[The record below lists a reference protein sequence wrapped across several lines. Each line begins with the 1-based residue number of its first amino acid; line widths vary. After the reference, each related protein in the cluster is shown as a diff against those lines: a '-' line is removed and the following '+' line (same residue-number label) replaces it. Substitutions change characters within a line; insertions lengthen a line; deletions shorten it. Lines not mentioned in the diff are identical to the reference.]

1 MQNLQSKLRIIIA
14 SLLVLALIL
23 GFQFSSDS
31 ERAPDLSS
39 TAPDTRIDFFV
50 TQGVITRWSV
60 EGIRESVTTA
70 EYAEHFE
77 SRKLLELDY
86 PYSVGYTAEGEVAH
100 TLSSVSGIYL
110 DDNSRIDLAGTVELH
125 HNPDTEKDTA
135 LYTEQLSYYPE
146 TGLAQTDLPVEF
158 LNSQGQTNAE
168 GMEFYTQ
175 ENRVELLSKVRGTY
189 VPSE

>member
-1 MQNLQSKLRIIIA
+1 MQNLQSKLRLIIA
-14 SLLVLALIL
+14 FLLVLALIL
-23 GFQFSSDS
+23 GFQFSRDGDRVPS
-31 ERAPDLSS
+31 ELT

-50 TQGVITRWSV
+50 TEGIVTRWSV
-60 EGIRESVTTA
+60 DGTRQSVTTA

-77 SRKLLELDY
+77 SRKQLEMDY
-86 PYSVGYTAEGEVAH
+86 PYSVGYTTEGKVAH
-100 TLSSVSGIYL
+100 TLSSVTGVYL
-110 DDNSRIDLAGTVELH
+110 DDNSRIDLAGNVELH
-125 HNPDTEKDTA
+125 HNPETENDTA